1 MKTDR
6 MGRNRLN
13 QPKTCHGAGLQD
25 ACATVRGTLDK
36 ASRCLA
42 RDVSKPLLQWWSRGD
57 KKDKICSINIPWKSN
72 GQAAR

>member
-1 MKTDR
+1 MLVPPS
-6 MGRNRLN
+6 MA
-13 QPKTCHGAGLQD
+13 PE
-25 ACATVRGTLDK
+25 K

-42 RDVSKPLLQWWSRGD
+42 RDVSQPLLQWWSRGD